1 MKWYHGMLDKK
12 NRMIHFLSLGV
23 LCIGFVLCRYVCF
36 DFGIHGMKE
45 WPEVLFGLGII
56 AVAVSFIRKG
66 KIAPVCTAF
75 SYMAGFIAGVIF
87 QTEGEDPG
95 GGTTNNLWFI
105 WTVVFVCFIL
115 AGMISDQ
122 LIRSSTGERDKSGEE
137 KGSGG

>member
-12 NRMIHFLSLGV
+12 NRMIHFLSLGA
-23 LCIGFVLCRYVCF
+23 LCIGSVLCRYVWF
-36 DFGIHGMKE
+36 DIHGMKD
-45 WPEVLFGLGII
+45 WPEILFGLGII

-87 QTEGEDPG
+87 QTEGKDPG

-122 LIRSSTGERDKSGEE
+122 LIRSSTGERGQKRRK
-137 KGSGG
+137 KGKRRMR